1 MGPVKQAILSN
12 LICVPSKHETVH
24 YFFQRFSLLIWH
36 PMPKGAGHS
45 TMHWQNFSSWVLRSN
60 PNLPNRTRLHRDM
73 QKLMELSGSKTV
85 PYLGGLG
92 LSEMWG
98 HRSWVLLDLSV
109 VPSRIPNITR
119 EQEANW
125 CCDACKIVKRPC
137 RFASLSM
144 GFHEPYEAW

>member
-24 YFFQRFSLLIWH
+24 YFFQCFSLLTSYAQSH
-36 PMPKGAGHS
+36 QPLDHALAY
-45 TMHWQNFSSWVLRSN
+45 FLVLRSN
-60 PNLPNRTRLHRDM
+60 PNLPNRTRLQRDM

-85 PYLGGLG
+85 PYLGGVG

-98 HRSWVLLDLSV
+98 HRSWVLLDSSV
-109 VPSRIPNITR
+109 VPSRIPNIPR